1 MVNSRKKKGLK
12 ISLSLTILINLIGIY
27 SFAQNRVPEYFEYEM
42 LKITDSVYVFTR
54 PMPFRVVQGNVTVI
68 INKRDVIVV
77 DGGGSPDAA
86 KIIIKKIKKITSNP
100 VRYLIIT
107 HWHGDHAFGNQ
118 EFVKEYPGIEIIS
131 SRFTRDYFVS
141 PGLQYPVTFSQDKGF
156 KEALDR
162 LDNLI
167 KEVEINKESGYE
179 KVLEN
184 LNQKRNHDFYAIRG
198 QYKKTIITMPTC
210 VFEDR
215 MTIYR
220 GGREISLL
228 SLGFGDTRGDVFVHL
243 PKEKI
248 LITGD
253 AVVNPVPYGFSS
265 EPLEWIQTLK
275 KASDLDA
282 DVIVP
287 GHGKVQYNKQYLIK
301 LIESLEAIQVKVKE
315 AIDNGVKS
323 EEIIDKIDLRNIEI
337 EFTQQD
343 PVLQFY
349 FRLYFSKP
357 LVTTLYDK
365 LKSSALKQ

>member
-1 MVNSRKKKGLK
+1 
-12 ISLSLTILINLIGIY
+12 
-27 SFAQNRVPEYFEYEM
+27 
-42 LKITDSVYVFTR
+42 
-54 PMPFRVVQGNVTVI
+54 
-68 INKRDVIVV
+68 
-77 DGGGSPDAA
+77 
-86 KIIIKKIKKITSNP
+86 
-100 VRYLIIT
+100 
-107 HWHGDHAFGNQ
+107 
-118 EFVKEYPGIEIIS
+118 
-131 SRFTRDYFVS
+131 
-141 PGLQYPVTFSQDKGF
+141 
-156 KEALDR
+156 LDR

-228 SLGFGDTRGDVFVHL
+228 SLGFGDTQGDVFVHL

-323 EEIIDKIDLRNIEI
+323 EEIIDKIDLRNIET